1 MKTITQLFDQMFT
14 KVSPAAVKSAS
25 GQSAAAGRSTR
36 PAPVIEAM
44 EDRVLMS
51 ATLGVAVGGG
61 DLLPADDRP
70 MESLSLNYTTIQ
82 F

>member
-1 MKTITQLFDQMFT
+1 MKTITQLFNRMFT

-25 GQSAAAGRSTR
+25 AQSAAAGRSTR
-36 PAPVIEAM
+36 PAPVVEAM

-51 ATLGVAVGGG
+51 ATLGMAVGGD
-61 DLLPADDRP
+61 DLLPADERP
-70 MESLSLNYTTIQ
+70 MESLSLNYSKIK